1 MNNIAQNTKITTTQ
15 INTLISEIDGKLN
28 LSGGDITGRVTF
40 KLNSNVG
47 GALGVNT
54 GPCLRITGG
63 GWSAAE
69 SGAYIQLYP
78 KESPETTSYAGNVR
92 IVAQD
97 GTNSST
103 LDIKPTYMQYSN
115 YLQFNN
121 GAISQIRK
129 SNNDSY
135 LEITGGTNSTNSSY
149 LVLYG
154 GNASDDKGHFGLTA
168 YDGNSKHQL
177 YGSAYGTLTWGGSV
191 IHTDATYSGVSFL
204 KCNETLSY
212 GWNGLQYFNKSMSVS
227 EEPTQNVSPTAD
239 WYHIIRMNHANGNGY
254 YVDLAACF
262 HNDRLYTRRV
272 ASGSC
277 ATGWNEIPVLVYS
290 WKSGTQWYRK
300 YSDGW
305 IEQGGQTPKTADA
318 FISVSFPIAF
328 TQDNPNVQL
337 TRRFYYDNDATGC
350 QNRTTGVS
358 SVTKTGFKCYDNGWS
373 GAGGSAGVW
382 SACGF

>member
-47 GALGVNT
+47 GALGVNP

-177 YGSAYGTLTWGGSV
+177 YGSAYGTLTWGGNSV
-191 IHTDATYSGVSFL
+191 LHTNNISTHAQTIEQQLLSNGWVEIPENADLNNYMTPGLYVCGSNSTVATL
-204 KCNETLSY
+204 KNC
-212 GWNGLQYFNKSMSVS
+212 
-227 EEPTQNVSPTAD
+227 PTSTAFEL
-239 WYHIIRMNHANGNGY
+239 IITPRHTRQHLRHYNAPGEFVRY
-254 YVDLAACF
+254 YQ
-262 HNDRLYTRRV
+262 TW
-272 ASGSC
+272 GE
-277 ATGWNEIPVLVYS
+277 TGWKS
-290 WKSGTQWYRK
+290 W
-300 YSDGW
+300 
-305 IEQGGQTPKTADA
+305 
-318 FISVSFPIAF
+318 
-328 TQDNPNVQL
+328 
-337 TRRFYYDNDATGC
+337 TGMY
-350 QNRTTGVS
+350 V
-358 SVTKTGFKCYDNGWS
+358 
-373 GAGGSAGVW
+373 A
-382 SACGF
+382 